1 VVVLNL
7 YQHLS
12 VSTADSLARSIN
24 IDKRFQ
30 AGGNV
35 ANLNS
40 PLHLIKGNQ
49 LLLNG
54 RVIATIV
61 CKTSAFVP
69 YNSSSGLSTGVGR
82 IQDLFETMLEVY
94 SQLDEALSKELPE
107 IMMDIFHVAT
117 MQRTYIS
124 SVDLDNDTSTEILDD
139 LRLWMTVQ
147 LRIMN
152 YQEIEGHAEHKVT
165 FGAMP
170 EDDRDFLQKIMGN
183 VAGRCFCV
191 VEVEGEQRLGLVL
204 DRVLVGDTVSI
215 IKGVPNPLVLR
226 NADQSMYGNKC
237 AYRLI
242 GDAYIMGAM
251 MSEHAQGSNDWSE
264 IALV

>member
-1 VVVLNL
+1 
-7 YQHLS
+7 
-12 VSTADSLARSIN
+12 VSTANTLAKSIN
-24 IDKRFQ
+24 PNKRFQ
-30 AGGNV
+30 AGGTVGNM
-35 ANLNS
+35 NS
-40 PLHLIKGNQ
+40 PLHLISDNQ
-49 LLLNG
+49 LTLNG
-54 RVIATIV
+54 RTLATIL

-69 YNSSSGLSTGVGR
+69 YNSSVSLSTGVGR

-94 SQLDEALSKELPE
+94 GQLDEALGKELPD

-117 MQRTYIS
+117 MQDKNVN
-124 SVDLDNDTSTEILDD
+124 SVDPDDATPTEIFDD
-139 LRLWMTVQ
+139 LCLWMTVQ

-152 YQEIEGHAEHKVT
+152 YQEIEGHADHKVT

-170 EDDRDFLQKIMGN
+170 EGDRDFLQKIMGN

-204 DRVLVGDTVSI
+204 DRVLVGDTVAI
-215 IKGVPNPLVLR
+215 INGVPTPLVLR
-226 NADQSMYGNKC
+226 NADPSKHGNKC

-251 MSEHAQGSNDWSE
+251 MGEHAQGSNDSLE
-264 IALV
+264 IVLV